1 MQERSEQQATTVLQ
15 TPRLWL
21 RRFSAADSAAFAA
34 MNADAEVMAH
44 FPALLSPA
52 QSDALLARIAA
63 HWQREGFGLCALE
76 CRHSGALLG
85 FCGLLKV
92 APELPCAPAVEIG
105 WRLVRSAW
113 GQGLAHEA
121 AHAVLGW
128 AFTEL
133 ALAELVSFT
142 AVSNQRSQ
150 RLMQRLGMQRD
161 SGGNFHHPALP
172 AEHALAPHVLYR
184 LTAAQWLPPRCTSG

>member
-1 MQERSEQQATTVLQ
+1 
-15 TPRLWL
+15 
-21 RRFSAADSAAFAA
+21 

-44 FPALLSPA
+44 FPAVLNRE
-52 QSDALLARIAA
+52 QSDALLARIDA

-92 APELPCAPAVEIG
+92 AQALPCAPAVEIG

-113 GQGLAHEA
+113 GQGLAYEA
-121 AHAVLGW
+121 AHAVLSW

-133 ALAELVSFT
+133 ALTELVSFT
-142 AVSNQRSQ
+142 SVSNQRSQ

-161 SGGNFHHPALP
+161 SGGDFLHPALP

-184 LTAAQWLPPRCTSG
+184 LSRAQWLSCGGTSG

>member
-21 RRFSAADSAAFAA
+21 RRFSAVDSAAFAA

-44 FPALLSPA
+44 FPARLSA
-52 QSDALLARIAA
+52 TQSDALLAHIAA
-63 HWQREGFGLCALE
+63 HWQREGFGPCALE
-76 CRHSGALLG
+76 CRRSGALLG
-85 FCGLLKV
+85 FCGLHKV
-92 APELPCAPAVEIG
+92 APELPCAPAVEVA

-113 GQGLAHEA
+113 GQGLAYEA
-121 AHAVLGW
+121 AQAVLGW

-133 ALAELVSFT
+133 DLHEVVAFT
-142 AVSNQRSQ
+142 ASSNQRSQ

-161 SGGNFHHPALP
+161 SGGDFLHPALP
-172 AEHALAPHVLYR
+172 VEHALAPHVLYR
-184 LTAAQWLPPRCTSG
+184 LTPVQWLPSRHTSG